1 VEQPDILRYGV
12 NTLERLQIP
21 YLVVGSF
28 ASSIWGEPRLTMDID
43 IVIDLRADQIVPLC
57 QAFPAPEF
65 YVSETAV
72 REAVTRRRQFNVL
85 HPTSANKIDFMIPRD
100 EAWSRMQLTRGRL
113 RKYDGDIDLQVCSP
127 EDVIIAKMRFYKEGE
142 SPKHL
147 RDIAGV
153 LDMQGESLDR
163 EYIARWVQPM
173 QLQEIWQKI
182 LDKEKIVKM
191 G

>member
-1 VEQPDILRYGV
+1 VEQPDILRYAV
-12 NTLERLQIP
+12 HTLRQLQIP

-43 IVIDLRADQIVPLC
+43 MVIDLRLDQVVPLC

-65 YVSETAV
+65 YVSESAV
-72 REAVTRRRQFNVL
+72 REAISRRRQFNVL

-100 EAWSRMQLTRGRL
+100 DAWSRLQLTRGRL
-113 RKYDGDIDLQVCSP
+113 RKYDGDIDLHVCSP
-127 EDVIIAKMRFYKEGE
+127 EDVIIAKMRFYKEGQ

-153 LDMQGESLDR
+153 LDIQGETLDR
-163 EYIARWVQPM
+163 DYVVRWAQTL
-173 QLQEIWQKI
+173 QLQEVWQTI
-182 LDKEKIVKM
+182 LDQAKLRQD
-191 G
+191 